1 MKDLL
6 LSSALAAISVA
17 LFATGAVQADT
28 AHQSFAVD
36 PGDRLIV
43 DTEWGAIEV
52 HTWDH
57 APRWSW
63 SWNEPIKL
71 DLTYDQEAGYHD
83 YPRPQKRCRPVR
95 LLRPCEGTHPPVP
108 PHGAAP
114 ARFGTEHL
122 RRWH

>member
-17 LFATGAVQADT
+17 LFATGAAQADT
-28 AHQSFAVD
+28 AHQSFDVEL
-36 PGDRLIV
+36 GDRLIV

-52 HTWDH
+52 HTWDRPEVELVVER
-57 APRWSW
+57 AD
-63 SWNEPIKL
+63 KL
-71 DLTYDQEAGYHD
+71 DLAYDQEAGTTTIRGRKKD
-83 YPRPQKRCRPVR
+83 AGLFDFFGLAKGRPPS
-95 LLRPCEGTHPPVP
+95 VP